1 MRLLDTSSYE
11 LTEFLGDK
19 IPPYVI
25 LSHTWGD
32 EEVLFL
38 DIQSKTAQSKR
49 GHDKL
54 VGCCR
59 KAAEDGF
66 KWVWIDTCCIDKS
79 SSAELS
85 EAINSMYQWYRDS
98 VICYVYLEDVMEVLP
113 TPGMN
118 SKYFTESRWFTRG
131 WTLQE
136 LIAPRTV
143 EFYTLDWEEIGTKT
157 SLDEEIV
164 AATGIPADIL
174 RGKNVSTRTVA
185 ERMSWASKR
194 QTTRREDMAYCL
206 MGLFQINMPLLYGE
220 GDKSFMR
227 LQEQIL
233 RQEEDYSILAWT
245 PQKSY
250 DWTVLMGC
258 LASSPSQFGTVV
270 PKRLPS
276 TQFDKWVMV
285 LQLSGRAAEATY
297 GNIKSFSDT
306 VESRPMKQRATSVS
320 LTARGLRISLPIR
333 HIILRA
339 GSGQVPLQLAWIYYE
354 VDERLVCV
362 FLEPV
367 MTGPTS
373 TFARLPSPWLIGV
386 DKFLLPEFELTE
398 VVLLPSGSFDMTS
411 GLPLRRDPVRMSGV
425 PSSEWLPLE
434 LSPAAGY
441 GACVV
446 SGYPKYRWKQDGFYF
461 NGSDNDCGVLLI
473 ECTHSGQDPTARF
486 EVSLGVLDGS
496 LWCSIKEVS
505 GPRTMNEA
513 EDQQRA
519 IEDLEKTYLKLRGLS
534 EAYEPSTISDRA
546 VKPSIN
552 IPGMMVSAAIRPR
565 PQNRQ
570 GTSQFILRV
579 TVGELA
585 SREGW
590 A

>member
-1 MRLLDTSSYE
+1 M
-11 LTEFLGDK
+11 
-19 IPPYVI
+19 
-25 LSHTWGD
+25 
-32 EEVLFL
+32 
-38 DIQSKTAQSKR
+38 
-49 GHDKL
+49 
-54 VGCCR
+54 
-59 KAAEDGF
+59 
-66 KWVWIDTCCIDKS
+66 
-79 SSAELS
+79 SALH
-85 EAINSMYQWYRDS
+85 
-98 VICYVYLEDVMEVLP
+98 
-113 TPGMN
+113 
-118 SKYFTESRWFTRG
+118 
-131 WTLQE
+131 
-136 LIAPRTV
+136 
-143 EFYTLDWEEIGTKT
+143 
-157 SLDEEIV
+157 
-164 AATGIPADIL
+164 
-174 RGKNVSTRTVA
+174 VA
-185 ERMSWASKR
+185 ER
-194 QTTRREDMAYCL
+194 
-206 MGLFQINMPLLYGE
+206 LL
-220 GDKSFMR
+220 S
-227 LQEQIL
+227 
-233 RQEEDYSILAWT
+233 SIHC
-245 PQKSY
+245 P
-250 DWTVLMGC
+250 
-258 LASSPSQFGTVV
+258 V
-270 PKRLPS
+270 PKRLPL

-306 VESRPMKQRATSVS
+306 VESRPMETKSYERFRKARLDQYTMPKDPPQ

-354 VDERLVCV
+354 VDE
-362 FLEPV
+362 
-367 MTGPTS
+367 
-373 TFARLPSPWLIGV
+373 RLPSPWLIGV

-425 PSSEWLPLE
+425 PSSAWLPLE

-513 EDQQRA
+513 EDQRA
-519 IEDLEKTYLKLRGLS
+519 IEDLEKTYLKLGSLYE
-534 EAYEPSTISDRA
+534 EAYVPSTISDRA

-552 IPGMMVSAAIRPR
+552 IPGMVVSAAIRPR